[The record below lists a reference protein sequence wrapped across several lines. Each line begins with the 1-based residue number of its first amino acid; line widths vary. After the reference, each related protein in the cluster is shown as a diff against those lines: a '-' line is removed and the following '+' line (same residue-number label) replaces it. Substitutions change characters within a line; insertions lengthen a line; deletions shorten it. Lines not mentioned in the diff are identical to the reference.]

1 MSTIFW
7 SWQSD
12 LDARVTRNIIRDAL
26 AAAIDDLHADLDER
40 HEMTSDT
47 QGVAGSPDIVAT
59 ILEKIDGATVFVADV
74 TPIALSPTG
83 KAVANPNVLIELGY
97 AKKSLGLTQV
107 ILVWNTAFDGATIE
121 QLPFDLRGR
130 RAPISF
136 ELAVGASTEDLRKV
150 RDQLRNRLREGL
162 RASIEVGRPTVS
174 QIPSWQSAHE
184 SSPAL
189 WFDSAREL
197 TINDSG
203 SSGTKFVHP
212 GPYAYVRIMPAKWTV
227 PSNFGQDSMRPKI
240 LGPTQGYSW
249 GAVKGGFFTYT
260 GTVRSQERL
269 PLTNFAIQ
277 FRATG
282 EIWGV
287 SPFTT
292 NEDHNQFFADA
303 FISHAHEFI
312 EGNAEHLN
320 QQGAHGPFEIRM
332 GATDLA
338 GQHWMTETRWG
349 GHPVAL
355 EDNVEVTFSLPTNS
369 EEARLTALERA
380 WGEIV
385 NVFGLPQP
393 PRSVLVSQIRGF

>member
-12 LDARVTRNIIRDAL
+12 LDPRVTRNIVRVAL
-26 AAAIDDLHADLDER
+26 AAAIDDLHAELDER

-47 QGVAGSPDIVAT
+47 QGIAGSPDIVAT
-59 ILEKIDGATVFVADV
+59 ILEKIDAATVFVADV

-97 AKKSLGLTQV
+97 AKKSLGLTRV

-130 RAPISF
+130 RAPLSF
-136 ELAVGASTEDLRKV
+136 ELAVGASTDDLRKA
-150 RDQLRNRLREGL
+150 RDQLRNRLREAL
-162 RASIEVGRPTVS
+162 RASIEVARPAVA
-174 QIPSWQSAHE
+174 QMAAWQPAHE

-189 WFDSAREL
+189 WFDPAKEL

-203 SSGTKFVHP
+203 SSGTAFVHP
-212 GPYAYVRIMPAKWTV
+212 GPYAYVRIMPANWTV
-227 PSNFGQDSMRPKI
+227 QSNFGQDGVHLKI

-249 GAVKGGFFTYT
+249 GAVRGGFFTYT
-260 GTVRSQERL
+260 GSVRSQERR

-292 NEDHNQFFADA
+292 NADRDRFFADA
-303 FISHAHEFI
+303 FINHAHEFI
-312 EGNAEHLN
+312 EGNAEYLK
-320 QQGAHGPFEIRM
+320 QQGAHGPLEIRM
-332 GATDLA
+332 GATDLT
-338 GQHWMTETRWG
+338 GQQWVTDTRWG

-355 EDNVEVTFSLPTNS
+355 EEDVEVTFSLPTNS
-369 EEARLTALERA
+369 EEDRLTALEQS
-380 WGEIV
+380 WGEFV
-385 NVFGLPQP
+385 NAFGLPQP
-393 PRSVLVSQIRGF
+393 PRSVLVRQIRGF

>member
-12 LDARVTRNIIRDAL
+12 LDPRVTRNIVREAL

-47 QGVAGSPDIVAT
+47 QGIAGSPDIVAT
-59 ILEKIDGATVFVADV
+59 ILEKIDAATVFVADV

-130 RAPISF
+130 RAPLSF
-136 ELAVGASTEDLRKV
+136 DLAVGASTEELRKV
-150 RDQLRNRLREGL
+150 RDQLRSRLHDAL
-162 RASIEVGRPTVS
+162 RASISAARPAVA
-174 QIPSWQSAHE
+174 QMAAWQPAHE

-189 WFDSAREL
+189 WFDRAKEL

-203 SSGTKFVHP
+203 SPGTKFVHA
-212 GPYAYVRIMPAKWTV
+212 GPYAYVRILPANWTV
-227 PSNFGQDSMRPKI
+227 PSNFGQDGVHPKI

-260 GTVRSQERL
+260 GSVRSQEKR
-269 PLTNFAIQ
+269 PLTNFVIQ

-292 NEDHNQFFADA
+292 NEDRSHFFADA

-312 EGNAEHLN
+312 EQNAEYLKN
-320 QQGAHGPFEIRM
+320 QGVHGPLQIRM
-332 GATDLA
+332 GATGLT
-338 GQHWMTETRWG
+338 GQHWVTETSWG

-355 EDNVEVTFSLPTNS
+355 EEDVEAAFSLPTNS
-369 EEARLTALERA
+369 EEDRLAALEQA

-385 NVFGLPQP
+385 TAFGLPQP
-393 PRSVLVSQIRGF
+393 PRSILVRQIRRF

>member
-1 MSTIFW
+1 
-7 SWQSD
+7 
-12 LDARVTRNIIRDAL
+12 
-26 AAAIDDLHADLDER
+26 
-40 HEMTSDT
+40 MTSDT
-47 QGVAGSPDIVAT
+47 QGIAGSPDIVAT
-59 ILEKIDGATVFVADV
+59 ILEKIDAASVFVADV

-97 AKKSLGLTQV
+97 AKKSLGLTRV

-130 RAPISF
+130 RAPLSF
-136 ELAVGASTEDLRKV
+136 ELAVGASTDELRKV
-150 RDQLRNRLREGL
+150 RDQLRTRLREAL
-162 RASIEVGRPTVS
+162 RASIEVARPAVA
-174 QIPSWQSAHE
+174 QMAAWQPAHD

-189 WFDSAREL
+189 WFDPAKEL

-203 SSGTKFVHP
+203 SPGTAFVHP
-212 GPYAYVRIMPAKWTV
+212 GPYAYVRIMPADWTV
-227 PSNFGQDSMRPKI
+227 PSNFGQDGVHPKI

-249 GAVKGGFFTYT
+249 GAVRGGFFTYT
-260 GTVRSQERL
+260 GSVRSQERR

-292 NEDHNQFFADA
+292 SEDRDRFFADA
-303 FISHAHEFI
+303 FINHAHEFI
-312 EGNAEHLN
+312 EGNVEYLK
-320 QQGAHGPFEIRM
+320 QQGAHGPLEIRM
-332 GATDLA
+332 GATDLT
-338 GQHWMTETRWG
+338 GQQWVTETHWG

-355 EDNVEVTFSLPTNS
+355 EEDVEVTFSLPTNS
-369 EEARLTALERA
+369 EEDRLTALERA
-380 WGEIV
+380 WGEFV

-393 PRSVLVSQIRGF
+393 PRTVLVRQIRGF